1 MAGRPAKPIDL
12 HIVSGNP
19 SHLTKAEI
27 EHRKKSEIH
36 LGEQKLVCPVYV
48 KTNKEAYKKWKEI
61 KKLYTGF
68 KFVSSADIGV
78 IARYCM
84 AFAQYIDLIE
94 RRDKIARIELTG
106 EETTATQEILEAEY
120 SQRKAAKLYE
130 KIEYILSTGGI
141 MAMDKAINA
150 KMSALVQMEDRLFL
164 SPLAKVKNVPKEP
177 EKKDED
183 PLSKKGFDV

>member
-1 MAGRPAKPIDL
+1 MSGRPAKPIDL

-36 LGEQKLVCPVYV
+36 LGEQKLVCPAYV

-68 KFVSSADIGV
+68 KFVSSADIGM
-78 IARYCM
+78 ISRYCM

-94 RRDKIARIELTG
+94 RRDMIARIELTG
-106 EETTATQEILEAEY
+106 
-120 SQRKAAKLYE
+120 
-130 KIEYILSTGGI
+130 
-141 MAMDKAINA
+141 
-150 KMSALVQMEDRLFL
+150 
-164 SPLAKVKNVPKEP
+164 
-177 EKKDED
+177 
-183 PLSKKGFDV
+183 

>member
-84 AFAQYIDLIE
+84 AFAQYIDLSLIH
-94 RRDKIARIELTG
+94 I
-106 EETTATQEILEAEY
+106 
-120 SQRKAAKLYE
+120 
-130 KIEYILSTGGI
+130 
-141 MAMDKAINA
+141 
-150 KMSALVQMEDRLFL
+150 
-164 SPLAKVKNVPKEP
+164 
-177 EKKDED
+177 
-183 PLSKKGFDV
+183 

>member
-36 LGEQKLVCPVYV
+36 LGEQKLVCPAYV

-68 KFVSSADIGV
+68 KFVSSADVGV

-94 RRDKIARIELTG
+94 RRDRIARVELTG

-120 SQRKAAKLYE
+120 SQSDQCENGGTRTNGRQIILVTACKSKECTERARKERRRPAK
-130 KIEYILSTGGI
+130 
-141 MAMDKAINA
+141 
-150 KMSALVQMEDRLFL
+150 
-164 SPLAKVKNVPKEP
+164 
-177 EKKDED
+177 
-183 PLSKKGFDV
+183 

>member
-48 KTNKEAYKKWKEI
+48 KSNKEAYKKWKEI

-84 AFAQYIDLIE
+84 SFAQYIDLIE
-94 RRDKIARIELTG
+94 RRDRIARIELTG
-106 EETTATQEILEAEY
+106 EETAASWRWIKRSMRKWWHSYKWKTDY
-120 SQRKAAKLYE
+120 SCH
-130 KIEYILSTGGI
+130 
-141 MAMDKAINA
+141 
-150 KMSALVQMEDRLFL
+150 RLQ
-164 SPLAKVKNVPKEP
+164 K
-177 EKKDED
+177 
-183 PLSKKGFDV
+183 